1 MRGYIP
7 FIKKEFTEQLRT
19 FRVLIILAVFFI
31 FGMMSPLLAKMLPDI
46 MSGMEIQG
54 MTITIPEA
62 KAMDAFGQFFK
73 NTTQMGVIVILLV
86 FGGIISNELT
96 KGTLINILAK
106 GLGRHTV
113 ILAKYTAA
121 LILWTVTFLLSAL
134 VNQGYTMYL
143 FDTSEVKNVVF
154 AMFCFW
160 LFVAFLLALIILSSI
175 LTGGSFGGLI
185 LTAAVLGGLLLLN
198 VFPNTE
204 KVNPIYLSSHNLE
217 FLSGSLKPVEAT
229 TPILI
234 TVVLIIAILT
244 ASISLFNKKKL

>member
-19 FRVLIILAVFFI
+19 FRVLIIFAVFFI

-62 KAMDAFGQFFK
+62 TAMDAYGQFFK

-121 LILWTVTFLLSAL
+121 LILWTLTFLSSAL

-143 FDTSEVKNVVF
+143 FDTSKVKNIVF
-154 AMFCFW
+154 SMFCFW
-160 LFVAFLLALIILSSI
+160 LFVAFLLSLIILSSI

-185 LTAAVLGGLLLLN
+185 LTAVVLGGLLLLN
-198 VFPNTE
+198 VFPNAE

-217 FLSGSLKPVEAT
+217 FLSGSLKPAEAV

-234 TVVLIIAILT
+234 TIILIVVTLT